1 MRKTLNVAL
10 AVVLSLSM
18 FATVAYVADPDR
30 SSEYQLSLV
39 SAKAVTVQDATQGVR
54 SYSDIVDTTRG
65 YQVNDPINLAI
76 TAEVKN
82 LEKPASNNKLK
93 SIAGKT
99 IKVVVGSPS
108 IDLSYARLQN
118 PTLLSHVWSG
128 YTGQDVATVGYTL
141 AAGNVLDYDKAT
153 NEVSWKFKGVDMYA
167 MPNTTQGGY
176 SLVTFTPAIDDGK
189 VLIPAIKL
197 RDRDSKWSLGSYSY
211 DITNEA
217 PESVAYTMIIQ
228 GVTKDNAGA
237 ATGEFY
243 AKIEIASAEKFEKYG
258 TYYVDQAGNSA
269 SSVEALKL
277 GTTGLT
283 GKGIY
288 EWLDYVKVD
297 VKKLEVAGAYNVYR
311 YNVPASAVMANIPI
325 VYDGD
330 YSDLQGKTLALV
342 QPAKYDFDNKTAKNA
357 GRVDSKNVAGGVRE
371 LSAYSNYT
379 DGQKNATQLKYP
391 LTSVIY
397 SQNKA
402 YYAPGYYGIAGTK
415 AGTPVITSTEDVSG
429 GKFVSTAGTTNLSV
443 VDHFE
448 LTIPASA
455 LPSYSDNNIFVIK
468 ADQAAYSLDYKPA
481 KTATAAA
488 DAIFTQANGPAALGA
503 AANTTLDSSVLA
515 AAYGAGAD
523 PYATLTMGNT
533 LPANAL
539 TATGVSSKRL
549 TGKPAGSSVAGEYT
563 VSYVDLQ
570 NGDRTV
576 TVKAADSTAQVYP
589 LSTASNL
596 KGNQWVVFYRDTNH
610 QSALAVTYGNLN
622 QRDHLLTAGI
632 GVLNGDIAAGTTG
645 RTYVTNGVL
654 ATAAAVAP
662 AIPKT
667 GVSQYNG
674 ALYAPTPSTLPG
686 LSTLVSSTLDASNG
700 ALVTALA
707 GATGTLAA
715 TDVFGASTPSAG
727 AKVYQDQVDALNNV
741 ARSTVQY
748 WPVFAEIA
756 GTGSQATT
764 VSGIEYGP
772 VIKQIASSGATTGVV
787 QYLDELQSASE
798 VTDVAFYATT
808 GASQTNTR
816 AAGYSWTNAAYD
828 SKGVIDYSALDTA
841 AASRNGTTPSVSAIG
856 NVVFTTI
863 TITTSSA
870 GHKNIVLGGAY
881 KCTAPSSATTVGSW
895 TPLTDSDYKSIANS
909 TVQIRF
915 TLALGGQQTAYYDA
929 TNAAPLSIW
938 DVSQNAESAWDI
950 IDRDYHNSIVV
961 YTITNNSTD
970 RPWISMA
977 TEWTVYDSED
987 GYGLALFDDY
997 NYNLTDSTK
1006 NYLAERVYRSND
1018 TNLAYGNITTS
1029 GYVDDSASMISAL
1042 KYFGLD
1048 TGLGTTFR
1056 VVNDAFESKGAAAV
1070 FSENV
1075 TGTFKYGNLTIISD
1089 EVQEST
1095 TEEEVTASEEP
1106 AEEEPAEEEPTEEE
1120 PTEEAPSESAAAP
1133 AVVRTGDASTNMAI
1147 ALAAAAV
1154 VAAAGLA
1161 FVMKKVR

>member
-197 RDRDSKWSLGSYSY
+197 RDRDSKWSLGTYSY

-258 TYYVDQAGNSA
+258 TYYVDQAGKSA

-342 QPAKYDFDNKTAKNA
+342 QPQKYDFDNKTAKNA
-357 GRVDSKNVAGGVRE
+357 GRVDNKNIAGGVRE

-402 YYAPGYYGIAGTK
+402 YYAPGYYGVTTGTTS
-415 AGTPVITSTEDVSG
+415 ANVVTSTYPENG
-429 GKFVSTAGTTNLSV
+429 GKVVSATGTSTALNTV
-443 VDHFE
+443 KQFE
-448 LTIPASA
+448 LVIPSA
-455 LPSYSDNNIFVIK
+455 ALQSYADGNIYVIK
-468 ADQAAYSLDYKPA
+468 ADQAAYSLTDETVSVGSALVPATDLVRADGITALSTTAGTALDGSTLNANTLSKVYNDYA
-481 KTATAAA
+481 IIQGGSTSAAAGGSATAT
-488 DAIFTQANGPAALGA
+488 N
-503 AANTTLDSSVLA
+503 V
-515 AAYGAGAD
+515 
-523 PYATLTMGNT
+523 
-533 LPANAL
+533 
-539 TATGVSSKRL
+539 RL
-549 TGKPAGSSVAGEYT
+549 TGSTTGSVSDDYS
-563 VSYVDLQ
+563 VSYVNMA
-570 NGDRTV
+570 NGDRKVIV
-576 TVKAADSTAQVYP
+576 TPGNTTNVAEVYP
-589 LSTASNL
+589 LTSGTAL
-596 KGNQWVVFYRDTNH
+596 GGNQWMVFYRDTAH
-610 QSALAVTYGNLN
+610 TDALQVSYNNLN
-622 QRDHLLTAGI
+622 QRDKMLTTGISATVAPNAGSGGATYHTPGTLLTAG
-632 GVLNGDIAAGTTG
+632 VA
-645 RTYVTNGVL
+645 
-654 ATAAAVAP
+654 AP
-662 AIPKT
+662 AIAGT
-667 GVSQYNG
+667 GFSTGTTY
-674 ALYAPTPSTLPG
+674 PT
-686 LSTLVSSTLDASNG
+686 N
-700 ALVTALA
+700 A
-707 GATGTLAA
+707 GATPSIAGVTTGTAGSLSSALSMAVNTTGHAAA
-715 TDVFGASTPSAG
+715 TVPTASIPALGGSFPSNGDAYT
-727 AKVYQDQVDALNNV
+727 ASVDALTYA
-741 ARSTVQY
+741 ARSVTKY
-748 WPVFAEIA
+748 WPVFSEVL
-756 GTGSQATT
+756 GTGTHTNAAY
-764 VSGIEYGP
+764 GIEYGP
-772 VIKQIASSGATTGVV
+772 AVKQIWSGAGNISAEE
-787 QYLDELQSASE
+787 YLDELTSASE
-798 VTDVAFYATT
+798 ITDVAFYASVADSTI
-808 GASQTNTR
+808 NNR
-816 AAGYSWTNAAYD
+816 LAGYGWTT
-828 SKGVIDYSALDTA
+828 KGFDKKGNVDFSALEQAIKDTK
-841 AASRNGTTPSVSAIG
+841 TTLAVGA
-856 NVVFTTI
+856 VVFTGLEVKTG
-863 TITTSSA
+863 TD
-870 GHKNIVLGGAY
+870 GHKYVVLAGGYTCTDATAGATKWTAMSQSDYNDYANINNLYVRFTVQLGGGTGVVY
-881 KCTAPSSATTVGSW
+881 
-895 TPLTDSDYKSIANS
+895 N
-909 TVQIRF
+909 
-915 TLALGGQQTAYYDA
+915 A
-929 TNAAPLSIW
+929 TNAAPLNIW

-950 IDRDYHNSIVV
+950 IGRDYHNSIVV